1 MKGRAPRPGRGI
13 RSGSEAGSRPC
24 LARVAGVLYS
34 RPRSPG
40 PDGPTTTGNGS
51 NPQASAPGALA
62 VGGEPVL
69 AGGRGEVA
77 ERGVDLGRAGGA
89 GPLALDAFLDEFG
102 GPAVP
107 LARGEAV
114 AQRGEVPGP
123 RVVRVGLGHLEEEV
137 VGLPEFAR
145 LEELDALVH
154 VDGGF
159 PRLGLGRGGGGL
171 RRRGDRGG
179 GLLAVLLDLVAE
191 RGELLLQRAQR
202 LVYRPD
208 ALVEVVDP
216 LRQRPDRLGRFGELG
231 DLGLE
236 RLQVGGRLGL

>member
-51 NPQASAPGALA
+51 NPQTSAPGALA

-69 AGGRGEVA
+69 AGGRGQVA

-89 GPLALDAFLDEFG
+89 GLLALDAFLDKFG
-102 GPAVP
+102 GLAVP

-114 AQRGEVPGP
+114 AQRGEVPDP
-123 RVVRVGLGHLEEEV
+123 RVVRVGLGHFEEEV
-137 VGLPEFAR
+137 VGLLELAR
-145 LEELDALVH
+145 LEEFDALVH
-154 VDGGF
+154 GAGVGRGAGGF
-159 PRLGLGRGGGGL
+159 PGRGGGGL
-171 RRRGDRGG
+171 RRRGG
-179 GLLAVLLDLVAE
+179 GLLADLLDL
-191 RGELLLQRAQR
+191 
-202 LVYRPD
+202 
-208 ALVEVVDP
+208 
-216 LRQRPDRLGRFGELG
+216 
-231 DLGLE
+231 
-236 RLQVGGRLGL
+236 